1 MRLRVGLVLC
11 LFLAFLGAGCRK
23 ALGPNVD
30 DNQAPETWITAAPQ
44 DTITTRTPLGVP
56 IDPSIGRIPVRY
68 HMYWAG
74 ADRDGEVVGYYW
86 AVVETLA
93 TAPGDGL
100 PIPNLPGP
108 KAHDYHFTTKSD
120 SIFIFTASEDVSE
133 RQHAFYVYA
142 VDNKGKPDP
151 TPARFIFRAY
161 DRFPPLA
168 IIDEAK
174 AVGRIYK
181 LNGAG
186 GVTPELRTYSITDS
200 FEIGRPF
207 PRDTVPSNAVLTFKW
222 HGEPT
227 IPSTVVLGYRWK
239 LDEPNFNVGDSTVHM
254 ATYNTGVGSDRVS
267 AGVKR
272 FTLRAIGQSGWR
284 GQSTRYFQKNFAP
297 DDWFSGPDVNDA
309 AQGWQSYP
317 DNVGKLHYYQS
328 VGSWASFAGIPN
340 TLLSSDSVQVL
351 PASRPERRTFFE
363 IYGDT
368 VFAHSEG
375 DTVNLNSW
383 VVIPSGGFDQD
394 SPYKVNVGIDPNR
407 PIGPVTT
414 KLDSANG
421 SPVGFRSLV
430 ITKRSTDNS
439 PVKPTESST
448 YPVFDVGSV
457 FYAPHISTY
466 NSMSTSGKCYAYT
479 IAEDGDGAVDRRLQR
494 EGGSLVVADAVDFG
508 SPSLEQQQV
517 RSKVLT
523 FYVNRAPY
531 FLTSDPTF
539 KPRPNTTTPRV
550 VSWLVLA
557 NDSDPIDWSKPVSST
572 GGPQDNTAPV
582 LVRTVTVYG
591 KNAAG
596 RDTSFVGAANVEFA
610 NISFSIPTYI
620 VPGAIRAELRLDDY
634 RPADADS
641 HPGRTTIIN
650 VPLTLLG
657 PEPADVPAGTGASS
671 ATQRPGS
678 PQADGRRQ

>member
-44 DTITTRTPLGVP
+44 DTITTKSPLGVP
-56 IDPSIGRIPVRY
+56 IDPSIGRIPVRF
-68 HMYWAG
+68 HVYWAG

-86 AVVETLA
+86 AVTETLA
-93 TAPGDGL
+93 TSPGDGL
-100 PIPNLPGP
+100 PIPTLPGP
-108 KAHDYHFTTKSD
+108 KARDYHFTTKSD

-133 RQHAFYVYA
+133 RQHAFFVYA

-174 AVGRIYK
+174 AVGRTYT
-181 LNGAG
+181 LLSGG
-186 GVTPELRTYSITDS
+186 GVTPTIRTSFITDS
-200 FEIGRPF
+200 FDVARPF
-207 PRDTVPSNAVLTFKW
+207 PRDTVPSNALLTFKW

-227 IPSTVVLGYRWK
+227 IPSTLVLGYRWK

-254 ATYNTGVGSDRVS
+254 ATYNSGVGSDRVS
-267 AGVKR
+267 PGVKR

-284 GQSTRYFQKNFAP
+284 GQSTRYFQMNFAP
-297 DDWFSGPDVNDA
+297 DSWFAGPDINDPS
-309 AQGWQSYP
+309 QGWQSYT
-317 DNVGKLHYYQS
+317 DNVGKRHYYQS
-328 VGSWASFAGIPN
+328 VANWTTFAGVAN
-340 TLLSSDSVQVL
+340 TQFGPDSVNVL
-351 PASRPERRTFFE
+351 PAGRKELHTFFE

-368 VFAHSEG
+368 IFAHSEG

-383 VVIPSGGFDQD
+383 VILPSGGLDVD
-394 SPYKVNVGIDPNR
+394 SPYRVNVGVDPNR
-407 PIGPVTT
+407 PVGVVTT
-414 KLDSANG
+414 RIDSANG
-421 SPVGFRSLV
+421 SPVGFRSLL
-430 ITKRSTDNS
+430 ITKRSTDGS
-439 PVKPTESST
+439 AVTPTESSI

-457 FYAPHISTY
+457 FYAPHIASY
-466 NSMSTSGKCYAYT
+466 NSMTTSGKCYAYT
-479 IAEDGDGAVDRRLQR
+479 ISEDGDGAVDRRIQR
-494 EGGSLVVADAVDFG
+494 EGGSLGIADAVDANTAT
-508 SPSLEQQQV
+508 PEQQSL
-517 RSKVLT
+517 RSKILT
-523 FYVNRAPY
+523 FYVNRSPY

-539 KPRPNTTTPRV
+539 KPRPNTTTPRA
-550 VSWLVLA
+550 VSWQILA
-557 NDSDPIDWSKPVSST
+557 NDPDPIDWTKQVSST

-582 LVRTVTVYG
+582 LVRTVTILG
-591 KNAAG
+591 KNSAG
-596 RDTSFVGAANVEFA
+596 RDTSFVGAQNLEFA
-610 NISFSIPTYI
+610 NITFSIPTYI
-620 VPGAIRAELRLDDY
+620 VPGAIRAELKLDDY
-634 RPADADS
+634 RPSDADS
-641 HPGRTTIIN
+641 HPGRTTIIT

-657 PEPADVPAGTGASS
+657 PEPADAPTGAGASS